1 MNLWKAGLSLAAVI
15 GVLLAANDSSA
26 QSLEPIVKTQIH
38 ISLTD
43 PDSGQVWHVQR
54 LSRLS
59 WADIKDCERQKAKT
73 GRFDVSAV
81 EGYGLVN
88 AAGKSPVLKL
98 ESITCV
104 NTRK

>member
-1 MNLWKAGLSLAAVI
+1 MEIMNLWKAGLSLAAVI

-54 LSRLS
+54 LRRLS

-73 GRFDVSAV
+73 GRFNVSAV
-81 EGYGLVN
+81 EVH
-88 AAGKSPVLKL
+88 
-98 ESITCV
+98 
-104 NTRK
+104 NTGFPGQVRSGCPGIL